1 MKTGF
6 RHLIVAAILLATAG
20 IATASAMGEN
30 ALPPRELVQYVHEAK
45 KRGIKEDKIR
55 QQALAV
61 GWPAATVDAAIAY
74 DKTGKLPPA
83 EPAESEKVGVLKS
96 RPEPAEA
103 RPAAADV
110 HAAPAETR
118 PAPAEA
124 HAAPAEAQ
132 PAPPDKIVSG
142 ASEAA
147 IPNSFSGGARTTP
160 EVPQEYQISPGDTL
174 QISVWK
180 EAEASVPN
188 EIVRPDG
195 KITVPLIKE
204 VEVAGLT
211 PKQVEAVVTERLD
224 KFISDAN
231 VTVVVTAM
239 AVKYIYVTGAVKKEG
254 PVIYANGMTV
264 LQALSEAGGLTD
276 YAKRKKIYVLHTE
289 GGSQYRYD
297 FNYDEVL
304 RGERMEQNIVLL
316 PGDTV
321 VVPH

>member
-110 HAAPAETR
+110 HAAPAE
-118 PAPAEA
+118 
-124 HAAPAEAQ
+124 AQ

-147 IPNSFSGGARTTP
+147 IPNSFSSGVRTTP